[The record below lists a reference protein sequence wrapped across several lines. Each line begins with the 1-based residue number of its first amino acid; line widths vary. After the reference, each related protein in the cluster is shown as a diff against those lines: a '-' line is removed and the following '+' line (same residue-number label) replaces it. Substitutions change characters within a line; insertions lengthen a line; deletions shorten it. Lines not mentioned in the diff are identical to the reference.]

1 MSRDETAGLRAA
13 QLRLGRLPGYVRR
26 PDPARRSGAQGHT
39 YKKGWEVRF
48 TARSEAEIA
57 EIRDLVVA
65 AGFAPARPFFKGHQ
79 LIQPVY
85 GMAAVQAYLAARQ
98 AAEEQA
104 ARTAPGRARGA
115 SGAARLRAAT
125 RAAHEAAEG
134 TAHELRELRED
145 PGREAAEHPAPV
157 PAARDGAAPDRP
169 KPDRTTPDCTAPDRG
184 SPDGVPPGVDAPDA
198 EVLDA
203 EVLDTDVPD
212 ADVPGTEAL
221 GTEVLAADLPDGS
234 AAGRGTSDHGTA
246 GVRPEDLRGRE
257 HERERLAVAEEV
269 ARTAGAAAAAAARRA
284 RRRATEAFPAQL
296 ARGTAPDD
304 LTAPTK
310 TRNTT

>member
-104 ARTAPGRARGA
+104 ARTAPGRVRGA
-115 SGAARLRAAT
+115 SAAARLRTAT
-125 RAAHEAAEG
+125 RTAHEAAEG
-134 TAHELRELRED
+134 AAHELRELHED
-145 PGREAAEHPAPV
+145 PGREAAEHPDPGLGD
-157 PAARDGAAPDRP
+157 RDRGA
-169 KPDRTTPDCTAPDRG
+169 PDRTTPDCTAVGPG
-184 SPDGVPPGVDAPDA
+184 SPDGDAP
-198 EVLDA
+198 
-203 EVLDTDVPD
+203 
-212 ADVPGTEAL
+212 G
-221 GTEVLAADLPDGS
+221 ADLPDPPDGG
-234 AAGRGTSDHGTA
+234 AAGRGTADHGTA
-246 GVRPEDLRGRE
+246 DLRPEELRGRE
-257 HERERLAVAEEV
+257 HERQRLAVAEEV

-284 RRRATEAFPAQL
+284 RRRTAEAFPTQL
-296 ARGTAPDD
+296 ARGTSPDD

>member
-98 AAEEQA
+98 VAEEQA
-104 ARTAPGRARGA
+104 ERTAHGRARRGT
-115 SGAARLRAAT
+115 GAARPGTATKAAYE
-125 RAAHEAAEG
+125 AVHEAAQDEQEAQQAQRTRKIQQAQRTG
-134 TAHELRELRED
+134 D
-145 PGREAAEHPAPV
+145 PGPAQETQGAGNRRDTRDFPEFRTDARSGAVEHATAE
-157 PAARDGAAPDRP
+157 
-169 KPDRTTPDCTAPDRG
+169 
-184 SPDGVPPGVDAPDA
+184 
-198 EVLDA
+198 
-203 EVLDTDVPD
+203 
-212 ADVPGTEAL
+212 
-221 GTEVLAADLPDGS
+221 
-234 AAGRGTSDHGTA
+234 HGTA
-246 GVRPEDLRGRE
+246 DTAGPGARGRG
-257 HERERLAVAEEV
+257 HERERLAAATE
-269 ARTAGAAAAAAARRA
+269 AAGAAGAAAAAAARLARLRA
-284 RRRATEAFPAQL
+284 VEVFPAQL
-296 ARGTAPDD
+296 ARGTSPDD
-304 LTAPTK
+304 RVGPAESH
-310 TRNTT
+310 RTTP

>member
-104 ARTAPGRARGA
+104 ARTAPGRARGT

-169 KPDRTTPDCTAPDRG
+169 KPDRTTPDCTAPGRGSPDCTAPDRG
-184 SPDGVPPGVDAPDA
+184 SPDVDAPDTEA
-198 EVLDA
+198 PDA
-203 EVLDTDVPD
+203 DVPD
-212 ADVPGTEAL
+212 ADVPDA
-221 GTEVLAADLPDGS
+221 EVLAADLPDGS

-284 RRRATEAFPAQL
+284 RRRAAEAFPAQL

>member
-98 AAEEQA
+98 AAEEHA
-104 ARTAPGRARGA
+104 ARTAHGRARRG
-115 SGAARLRAAT
+115 SEAARSRAAT
-125 RAAHEAAEG
+125 KAARDAVHEAAHDAVRDAAPEAAHE
-134 TAHELRELRED
+134 TAHEEQEVQRAQRNQEITEIEEVPAIRQD
-145 PGREAAEHPAPV
+145 PGHEGVEHATAEH
-157 PAARDGAAPDRP
+157 
-169 KPDRTTPDCTAPDRG
+169 
-184 SPDGVPPGVDAPDA
+184 
-198 EVLDA
+198 
-203 EVLDTDVPD
+203 
-212 ADVPGTEAL
+212 
-221 GTEVLAADLPDGS
+221 GS
-234 AAGRGTSDHGTA
+234 ADA
-246 GVRPEDLRGRE
+246 RGRE
-257 HERERLAVAEEV
+257 HQRERLSAATE
-269 ARTAGAAAAAAARRA
+269 AAGAAGAAAAAAARLA
-284 RRRATEAFPAQL
+284 RRRVVEAFPAQL

-304 LTAPTK
+304 RVGSTEG
-310 TRNTT
+310 RRRTT

>member
-104 ARTAPGRARGA
+104 ARTAPAGRARET
-115 SGAARLRAAT
+115 SGAARLRTAT
-125 RAAHEAAEG
+125 RAAHEAAG
-134 TAHELRELRED
+134 ATAHDPRELRED
-145 PGREAAEHPAPV
+145 PGREAAEHPAPG
-157 PAARDGAAPDRP
+157 PEARDGAAPDA
-169 KPDRTTPDCTAPDRG
+169 D
-184 SPDGVPPGVDAPDA
+184 
-198 EVLDA
+198 VLDA
-203 EVLDTDVPD
+203 NVLDSDVLD
-212 ADVPGTEAL
+212 SD
-221 GTEVLAADLPDGS
+221 VLAADRPDGG
-234 AAGRGTSDHGTA
+234 AVGRGTADHGTA
-246 GVRPEDLRGRE
+246 GIRPEELRGRE
-257 HERERLAVAEEV
+257 HEQERLAVAEEV

-284 RRRATEAFPAQL
+284 RRRAAEAFPAQL
-296 ARGTAPDD
+296 VRGTSPDD

-310 TRNTT
+310 TRKTT

>member
-104 ARTAPGRARGA
+104 ARTAPAGRVRAA
-115 SGAARLRAAT
+115 SGAARLRTAT

-134 TAHELRELRED
+134 TAHDLREIRED
-145 PGREAAEHPAPV
+145 PGREAAEHPAPGL
-157 PAARDGAAPDRP
+157 AARDGAAPDR
-169 KPDRTTPDCTAPDRG
+169 TTPDCTAADRG
-184 SPDGVPPGVDAPDA
+184 APDGGLPDGDAPDA
-198 EVLDA
+198 DVLA
-203 EVLDTDVPD
+203 
-212 ADVPGTEAL
+212 AD
-221 GTEVLAADLPDGS
+221 VLAADLPDGS
-234 AAGRGTSDHGTA
+234 AVERGTADHGTA
-246 GVRPEDLRGRE
+246 GIRPEDLRGRE

>member
-104 ARTAPGRARGA
+104 ARTAPGRVRGTSA
-115 SGAARLRAAT
+115 TARLRTAT

-134 TAHELRELRED
+134 TAHELRELHED
-145 PGREAAEHPAPV
+145 PGREAAEHPDPGL
-157 PAARDGAAPDRP
+157 AARDGDAPGADP
-169 KPDRTTPDCTAPDRG
+169 PELPDP
-184 SPDGVPPGVDAPDA
+184 PDGG
-198 EVLDA
+198 
-203 EVLDTDVPD
+203 
-212 ADVPGTEAL
+212 
-221 GTEVLAADLPDGS
+221 
-234 AAGRGTSDHGTA
+234 AAGRGTADHGTA
-246 GVRPEDLRGRE
+246 DLRPEELRGRE
-257 HERERLAVAEEV
+257 HERQRLAVAEEV

-284 RRRATEAFPAQL
+284 RRRAAEAFPAQL

>member
-104 ARTAPGRARGA
+104 ARTAPGRVRGA
-115 SGAARLRAAT
+115 SDAARLRTAT
-125 RAAHEAAEG
+125 RAAHEAAED

-145 PGREAAEHPAPV
+145 PGREAAEHPDPGL
-157 PAARDGAAPDRP
+157 AARDGAAPDR
-169 KPDRTTPDCTAPDRG
+169 TAPDRG
-184 SPDGVPPGVDAPDA
+184 APDRTATERGAPDRPDRDAP
-198 EVLDA
+198 
-203 EVLDTDVPD
+203 
-212 ADVPGTEAL
+212 
-221 GTEVLAADLPDGS
+221 AADLPDGS
-234 AAGRGTSDHGTA
+234 TAGRGTPDHGPA
-246 GVRPEDLRGRE
+246 GIRPEDLRGRE

-284 RRRATEAFPAQL
+284 RRRASEAFPAQL

-310 TRNTT
+310 TRNIT

>member
-98 AAEEQA
+98 AAEEHA
-104 ARTAPGRARGA
+104 ARTAHGRARRG
-115 SGAARLRAAT
+115 SEAARVRSAAKAA
-125 RAAHEAAEG
+125 REAVHESAHDSAHDAAHS
-134 TAHELRELRED
+134 
-145 PGREAAEHPAPV
+145 
-157 PAARDGAAPDRP
+157 AARDSAHEEQETQQAQQNQEIQQT
-169 KPDRTTPDCTAPDRG
+169 RTLPSIPSGPVIPVIPASRQDGGRAGVEHATA
-184 SPDGVPPGVDAPDA
+184 
-198 EVLDA
+198 E
-203 EVLDTDVPD
+203 
-212 ADVPGTEAL
+212 PGTD
-221 GTEVLAADLPDGS
+221 T
-234 AAGRGTSDHGTA
+234 
-246 GVRPEDLRGRE
+246 RGRE
-257 HERERLAVAEEV
+257 HQRERLTAATE
-269 ARTAGAAAAAAARRA
+269 AAGAAGAAAAAAARLA
-284 RRRATEAFPAQL
+284 RRRVVEAFPAQL
-296 ARGTAPDD
+296 ARATAPDD
-304 LTAPTK
+304 RVASPEGHRGTS
-310 TRNTT
+310 